1 MPSLQSC
8 PLKMMGERF
17 PWTPEL
23 QDPGLF
29 VAVLQI
35 NGQDEE
41 RNQFNSLQFSD
52 LYLCSEAPATAENEG
67 LSPPLL
73 LLWAS
78 LFNEVFQEKEMIIK
92 KDFML
97 GFNLVKVSFYPPNAI
112 CFKMEIGA
120 PQWKF
125 ETFSGSEDN
134 ERKHRALIVWHHCS
148 VESGGYLIKSK
159 RQRAT
164 AAHCVAVTSVL
175 EVREAVSVPWTSQ
188 INLGCENIKKKN
200 KGSCHLS
207 PINTTEVPLKKAL
220 WLLSGRHIR
229 VAVPSLKVCS

>member
-1 MPSLQSC
+1 MSSLQSC
-8 PLKMMGERF
+8 PLKMTEERL
-17 PWTPEL
+17 PWTPDSL
-23 QDPGLF
+23 GSWL
-29 VAVLQI
+29 VSAASQI

-52 LYLCSEAPATAENEG
+52 LYLCSEASATAENAG

-78 LFNEVFQEKEMIIK
+78 LFNELFQEKEMIIK

-97 GFNLVKVSFYPPNAI
+97 GFSLVKVSFYPLNVI
-112 CFKMEIGA
+112 YFKMEIGA

-125 ETFSGSEDN
+125 KTFSGSEDS
-134 ERKHRALIVWHHCS
+134 ESKHRALIVWQHSS

-159 RQRAT
+159 RRRAT

-188 INLGCENIKKKN
+188 INLGCENEKK
-200 KGSCHLS
+200 
-207 PINTTEVPLKKAL
+207 
-220 WLLSGRHIR
+220 
-229 VAVPSLKVCS
+229 